1 MKKIISSIRAHLC
14 FSMAESVRVHS
25 TWMFLSAIEQV
36 GRVTPCA
43 PSWRTLKR
51 GLAGGGGQRTACPTR
66 FRFSSVFHL
75 CSSVAKMSAALFLI
89 VPAVAQAEVKPA
101 ALFSDNA
108 VLQQGMD
115 LPIWGTAR
123 EGEVVTVECRG
134 QKVSTAAKAGKWL
147 VKLNPLKAGA
157 PFTVVIKG
165 ENRIT
170 LTNVMAGEVWLCSG
184 QSNMERQLGPR
195 SGQKPLENWVEEMN
209 SANYP
214 QLRHFAVARK
224 SIDMP
229 LEETSGKWEICSPQ
243 TVSNFTAVG
252 YYFGR
257 DLHRHLKTPV
267 GLIHSSWGGTPAEA
281 WTRSEVIEQSF
292 PEMAAA
298 YKKSVA
304 TYPAVLAKYKA
315 EEQKLLADWEKASEE
330 AKAKGLVVPR
340 KPGPPRDPAAGQSRP
355 ANLYN
360 GMVAPLIPYA
370 IRGVIWYQ
378 GESNNGRHQEYQKL
392 FPAMIAD
399 WRKQWGGTAFPFL
412 FVQIA
417 PHRGMSPEIR
427 EAQLVSWK
435 TTPNTAMVVTTDI
448 GDANDI
454 HPTRKEPVGAR
465 LALAAR
471 ALAYGEKL
479 EYSGPVFQSAE
490 FKDGKAVIA
499 FSHIGDGLLAKA
511 GTLQGFEVAGADGHY
526 AAAQADIVGQT
537 VVVTSPQILQPTVV
551 RYGWTNVPVINLF
564 NKNNLPA
571 TPFRSDDPALT
582 KAK

>member
-1 MKKIISSIRAHLC
+1 ML
-14 FSMAESVRVHS
+14 
-25 TWMFLSAIEQV
+25 LSAVGQV

-43 PSWRTLKR
+43 PSWRTRKR
-51 GLAGGGGQRTACPTR
+51 GLAGGGGQGTARPTW
-66 FRFSSVFHL
+66 FPFLSVFHL
-75 CSSVAKMSAALFLI
+75 CLSVAKTSVALFLI

-108 VLQQGMD
+108 VLQQGVE
-115 LPIWGTAR
+115 LPVWGTAR
-123 EGEVVTVECRG
+123 EGEVVTVECQG
-134 QKVSTAAKAGKWL
+134 QKISATAKAGKWQ
-147 VKLNPLKAGA
+147 VKLKALKAGA
-157 PFTVVIKG
+157 PFTLVIQG

-170 LTNVMAGEVWLCSG
+170 LTNVLAGEVWLCSG

-224 SIDMP
+224 SVDQP
-229 LEETSGKWEICSPQ
+229 LEETSGKWEICSPL

-257 DLHRHLKTPV
+257 DLNRQLKMPV

-281 WTRSEVIEQSF
+281 WTRREVIDQSF

-298 YKKSVA
+298 YKKA
-304 TYPAVLAKYKA
+304 LADYPAVLAKYKA
-315 EEQKLLADWEKASEE
+315 EEQKLLADWEKAMAE
-330 AKAKGLVVPR
+330 AKTKGLAAPR
-340 KPGPPRDPAAGQSRP
+340 KPGPPRDPATGQGRP

-360 GMVAPLIPYA
+360 GMIAPLIPYA
-370 IRGVIWYQ
+370 LRGVIWYQ

-392 FPAMIAD
+392 FPAMIRD
-399 WRKQWGGTAFPFL
+399 WRAQWGGAAFPFL

-417 PHRGMSPEIR
+417 PYRSMSPEIR

-454 HPTRKEPVGAR
+454 HPTRKEPVGGR

-479 EYSGPVFQSAE
+479 EYSGPVFESAD
-490 FKDGKAVIA
+490 FKDGQTVIH
-499 FSHIGDGLLAKA
+499 FSHAGDGLLAKDGA
-511 GTLQGFEVAGADGHY
+511 LQGFEVAGADGHY
-526 AAAQADIVGQT
+526 AAAQAAIAGQT
-537 VVVTSPQILQPTVV
+537 VVASSPQVTQPVAV

-564 NKNNLPA
+564 NKNGLPA
-571 TPFRSDDPALT
+571 SPFRSDDPALT
-582 KAK
+582 TTGDHGVAK